1 MSLPADENPIIP
13 KCPGQ
18 LRNSVRFASS
28 NEDFTDKQTAKN
40 TSSGFSGCIYAS
52 ALQNSNASISSDV
65 TSETAI
71 HEDGVARTTEE
82 GLRIKLS
89 EFVKGMKES
98 RKTKGPKEYNA
109 FQVRKMQKIMNRL
122 IEDSESVINNL
133 IRKCIYVG

>member
-1 MSLPADENPIIP
+1 MSFPADENPIIP

-18 LRNSVRFASS
+18 LRNSVRFA

-40 TSSGFSGCIYAS
+40 TSSGFSGCIFAS
-52 ALQNSNASISSDV
+52 ALQNSNESISSDV
-65 TSETAI
+65 TSETPI
-71 HEDGVARTTEE
+71 HEDGVAQTTEE

-98 RKTKGPKEYNA
+98 RKTKGPEGYNA